1 MQSFWDTS
9 LEFDD
14 GKTVVEI
21 INAIYDQKIKG
32 LYVQGENP
40 AMSDPDQIHTRKAL
54 AKLEH
59 LVVQDIFMTET
70 AWNADII
77 FPASAHAEKTGT
89 YTNTNRQ
96 VQLGRAV
103 VNPPNNVRQD
113 WWIIKE
119 VANRMGLDWKY
130 KSPKDIFLEMKLV
143 MPSFNNISWER
154 LENEGSVTYPAKSA
168 TDPGDDIIFTDG
180 FPTVNNL
187 AKIIPVKIIEP
198 NDEINKN
205 FPFVLST
212 GRMLEHWHTGT
223 MTRKSFVLND
233 IEPDPVIFMNHNDF
247 KKYNLD
253 LSQKVIV
260 ETRRGKIKL
269 NVRLDENLLS
279 GMIFLPFC
287 FKEAAANILTKSDL
301 DPIGKIPE
309 LKFSAAKVYQY

>member
-1 MQSFWDTS
+1 
-9 LEFDD
+9 
-14 GKTVVEI
+14 
-21 INAIYDQKIKG
+21 
-32 LYVQGENP
+32 
-40 AMSDPDQIHTRKAL
+40 
-54 AKLEH
+54 
-59 LVVQDIFMTET
+59 
-70 AWNADII
+70 
-77 FPASAHAEKTGT
+77 
-89 YTNTNRQ
+89 
-96 VQLGRAV
+96 
-103 VNPPNNVRQD
+103 
-113 WWIIKE
+113 
-119 VANRMGLDWKY
+119 
-130 KSPKDIFLEMKLV
+130 MKLV
-143 MPSFNNISWER
+143 MPSLNNISWER
-154 LENEGSVTYPAKSA
+154 LESEGSVTYPAKSA